1 MINKMY
7 FISFIKS
14 NMLKIKIRII
24 HIYDKYF
31 IFIIIINNIINN
43 TIKRKK
49 AKIGQILDITNKIL
63 YLLLLMQL
71 YLDIITSR

>member
-14 NMLKIKIRII
+14 IMLKIKIRII

-49 AKIGQILDITNKIL
+49 VKIGQILDITNKIL

-71 YLDIITSR
+71 YLNIITSR